1 MNRQL
6 PFLLL
11 AAATMLSCSSSKHV
25 NDPIDPD
32 NPNEPD
38 PTLVSISF
46 GGNGGT
52 WQDAP
57 SSRSTQRAN
66 NSGKTGLESLFSTF
80 RVWGY
85 KTSAADLT
93 QAQTVMDGYR
103 VLFVKDSE
111 GSTDSNTDGWE
122 YVGVKNPKLASSQT
136 IKYWDFSATSYRF
149 FGYSPFDDTEATI
162 KTEGSN
168 LSFTIPFKYSEKAT
182 ASSIPYASNLWIAK
196 ASDNSSSDETTADDG
211 KYGSCVTLTFS
222 PIIAKV
228 RFRFSYPD
236 GTEDIS
242 IKDIKFCDSR
252 YIDNPTAAD
261 TPLQGNITTSY
272 PLTGN
277 PPSTIPEFSWE
288 TATSN
293 GAKGVL
299 ILTTPYEEKD
309 ATIHIIPSVEEY
321 AKWYYLPPMAAIP
334 YEQGPYTITARIN
347 GNLSAATVP
356 AAYMQWKAGYQYTYI
371 FKITEA
377 GTVITFTDLQVEEWL
392 PGSKIDNNGNGTE
405 GW

>member
-1 MNRQL
+1 MSRQL

-11 AAATMLSCSSSKHV
+11 AAATMLSCSSSKHS

-32 NPNEPD
+32 DPNEPD
-38 PTLVSISF
+38 PSLVSISF

-52 WQDAP
+52 WQNAP
-57 SSRSTQRAN
+57 TTRAAN
-66 NSGKTGLESLFSTF
+66 GLESLFSTF

-103 VLFVKDSE
+103 VLFVNNSE

-122 YVGVKNPKLASSQT
+122 YVGVKNPKLSSGQT

-149 FGYSPFDDTEATI
+149 FGYSPFDNTEAVI
-162 KTEGSN
+162 KTEENN
-168 LSFTIPFKYSEKAT
+168 LSFTVPFKYSEKST
-182 ASSIPYASNLWIAK
+182 ASTIPYASNLWIAK
-196 ASDNSSSDETTADDG
+196 SSGDNSSGDVSTPVA

-228 RFRFSYPD
+228 RFRFSYPE

-252 YIDNPTAAD
+252 FIDDPTAAD
-261 TPLQGNITTSY
+261 TPLQGSITVSY
-272 PLTGN
+272 PLTGE
-277 PPSTIPEFSWE
+277 PPSTTPEFSWK
-288 TATSN
+288 TDASTGS
-293 GAKGVL
+293 KGL
-299 ILTTPYEEKD
+299 LTLSTPYEEKD
-309 ATIHIIPSVEEY
+309 ATIHIEPKVTEY
-321 AKWYYLPPMAAIP
+321 AKWYYLPPTAIIP

-377 GTVITFTDLQVEEWL
+377 GTVITFADLQVEEWL
-392 PGSKIDNNGNGTE
+392 PGSEIDNNGTGTE

>member
-6 PFLLL
+6 PLLLL
-11 AAATMLSCSSSKHV
+11 AATAMLSCSSSKHG

-32 NPNEPD
+32 DPNEPD
-38 PTLVSISF
+38 PTLVGISF
-46 GGNGGT
+46 GGNNGI

-57 SSRSTQRAN
+57 TTRATGG
-66 NSGKTGLESLFSTF
+66 SGLESMFSTF

-85 KTSAADLT
+85 KTSGAAMT

-103 VLFVKDSE
+103 VLFVNNSE

-122 YVGVKNPKLASSQT
+122 YVGVKNPNLPSGQT
-136 IKYWDFSATSYRF
+136 IKYWDFAATSYRF
-149 FGYSPFDDTEATI
+149 FGYSPFENTEVTVKNGAD
-162 KTEGSN
+162 N
-168 LSFTIPFKYSEKAT
+168 LSFSFPFKYSENAT
-182 ASSIPYASNLWIAK
+182 ASSIPYASNLWLAK
-196 ASDNSSSDETTADDG
+196 SSGGESSGGNTTATE

-236 GTEDIS
+236 GTEEIT

-252 YIDNPTAAD
+252 YIDSPTAAD
-261 TPLQGNITTSY
+261 TPLQGDITATY
-272 PLTGN
+272 PLTGE
-277 PPSTIPEFSWE
+277 PTSTTPLVSFE
-288 TATSN
+288 TGTSI
-293 GAKGVL
+293 GAKGQL
-299 ILTTPYEEKD
+299 ALTTPYEEKD
-309 ATIHIIPSVEEY
+309 ATIHISPQVKEY
-321 AKWYYLPPMAAIP
+321 SKWYYLPPMAAIP

-371 FKITEA
+371 FKITNA
-377 GTVITFTDLQVEEWL
+377 GTVISFSDLQVEEWL
-392 PGSKIDNNGNGTE
+392 PGSEIDNQGSGTE